1 MAGEFLQLLASME
14 RQKKAEVDADV
25 KLALAINLQD
35 RKEQSQSQ
43 ERALT
48 RKHQAN
54 IYLLNS
60 SINQQKELKS
70 DLSKAESDAEDLGIS
85 ISEQSSLKSE
95 DQSEAGKSILDL
107 TFENKIEEIDFIKL
121 ADAGVGEKINAISE
135 QNEQYEDRIETISQ
149 HMREYDA
156 VEDTFKEF
164 SKNLDVS
171 GDWMVSERE
180 MASFMALNKKDYQ
193 DTVERFGGDEAEV
206 QRRLK
211 SYFGQYREEELKV
224 LNDILT
230 IKASELNVREQQ
242 INLGLLPAPAAKTA
256 EVMLETIDKNVKEFN
271 SVMTMMGASYSPAQI
286 EADPI
291 LAHFKGSTVPIA
303 GNQAAADVHM
313 DKIESR
319 MSSVLRILNKNE
331 GLFGDDKPSA
341 RFVNDKVALALWYS
355 GEIVDMDLWM
365 KNNPEYKSSKPD
377 FKDKDGNKYMFTPD
391 EDTKVK
397 YALQRINKIELDKFS
412 MRNPENVINGAI
424 AFFKEYSKAHEMYS
438 VIEDQNKL
446 LKATTG
452 MVSNPATGGYNLG
465 ARKDKFGREVFD
477 SEVEQEEADE
487 IEALKLFSK
496 KNNMSIEA
504 IQQNAKQSGFNRDIS
519 GYMEDYEKKS
529 LKSTFN
535 MSDSQLKNI
544 YNESGIEGDGIPASE
559 RAVDIIKRLE
569 IIDKSKSGTVKDW
582 LSAVDFDGDDQ
593 LKKERLD
600 LYNNRDY
607 MGEEWEMLHEEGA
620 TLIDELI
627 DIRDVAARL
636 GQSGLWDYYLEGQ
649 ITEDKIMGKRKIYT
663 DEAMSIFN
671 PRQLDPTQERGLVG
685 GAIRQAPF
693 IGRLFSPIEEEDII
707 LKGQTGKGYKD
718 RYKHRSQ
725 LEIALEQINK
735 NEALSGGAD
744 PSWFETANE
753 NSLYE
758 NVELQ
763 LMDEII
769 VTPQ

>member
-1 MAGEFLQLLASME
+1 ME
-14 RQKKAEVDADV
+14 
-25 KLALAINLQD
+25 KL
-35 RKEQSQSQ
+35 
-43 ERALT
+43 
-48 RKHQAN
+48 
-54 IYLLNS
+54 
-60 SINQQKELKS
+60 
-70 DLSKAESDAEDLGIS
+70 
-85 ISEQSSLKSE
+85 
-95 DQSEAGKSILDL
+95 
-107 TFENKIEEIDFIKL
+107 
-121 ADAGVGEKINAISE
+121 
-135 QNEQYEDRIETISQ
+135 
-149 HMREYDA
+149 
-156 VEDTFKEF
+156 
-164 SKNLDVS
+164 
-171 GDWMVSERE
+171 
-180 MASFMALNKKDYQ
+180 
-193 DTVERFGGDEAEV
+193 
-206 QRRLK
+206 
-211 SYFGQYREEELKV
+211 
-224 LNDILT
+224 
-230 IKASELNVREQQ
+230 
-242 INLGLLPAPAAKTA
+242 
-256 EVMLETIDKNVKEFN
+256 
-271 SVMTMMGASYSPAQI
+271 
-286 EADPI
+286 
-291 LAHFKGSTVPIA
+291 
-303 GNQAAADVHM
+303 
-313 DKIESR
+313 ESR

-377 FKDKDGNKYMFTPD
+377 FKDKDGNKYMFTLD
-391 EDTKVK
+391 EDTKIK
-397 YALQRINKIELDKFS
+397 YALQRINKIELGSPSFNPFKFS

-424 AFFKEYSKAHEMYS
+424 AFFKEYSKAHEMYA

-496 KNNMSIEA
+496 NNNMSIEA

-535 MSDSQLKNI
+535 MSNSQLKNI

-620 TLIDELI
+620 TLIDELTE
-627 DIRDVAARL
+627 IRDVAASL
-636 GQSGLWDYYLEGQ
+636 GESGLWDYYLQGTGRREESIRGIDKVSEYRIMEG
-649 ITEDKIMGKRKIYT
+649 IGKK
-663 DEAMSIFN
+663 
-671 PRQLDPTQERGLVG
+671 
-685 GAIRQAPF
+685 
-693 IGRLFSPIEEEDII
+693 
-707 LKGQTGKGYKD
+707 
-718 RYKHRSQ
+718 YKHRSQ